1 MRPERTPQQNKKE
14 LTIQRT
20 NGRGSGVPIP
30 LYTPTPNASTW
41 GNNAFAPRRVC
52 LVANIYIMSLFFPPL
67 HVVSCCSL
75 PTCCPLISRPFLSCP
90 FLSRHNY
97 LLSHTPS
104 YLSTPFTFS
113 FNRIDLHMHSL
124 PWMTPLLIP
133 LLSQKMCHRWH
144 VPLMMSWFS
153 HMPIS
158 QEIMLMN
165 QFRFLFEPCNARQ
178 AFNHG

>member
-1 MRPERTPQQNKKE
+1 
-14 LTIQRT
+14 
-20 NGRGSGVPIP
+20 
-30 LYTPTPNASTW
+30 
-41 GNNAFAPRRVC
+41 
-52 LVANIYIMSLFFPPL
+52 
-67 HVVSCCSL
+67 
-75 PTCCPLISRPFLSCP
+75 
-90 FLSRHNY
+90 
-97 LLSHTPS
+97 
-104 YLSTPFTFS
+104 
-113 FNRIDLHMHSL
+113 MHSL